1 MRQEFPSTI
10 DEAFEQ
16 SVEGAYY
23 ANEMAAVRKEGRIL
37 RIPVLPS
44 VPVDTFWDLG
54 RNDKNA
60 IWFMQEVQVQR
71 RFIRYYENS
80 GEHLSH
86 YVAYMQRQPYI
97 YGRIFVPHDA
107 DHLLLGQEYTVAQQL
122 RTAFPNVSVVVV
134 PRIENVIDGIN
145 LVREAFPVCYF
156 DEEGCADGIVCL
168 DNYRKEWN
176 EKLGVW
182 RNHPRHDDAS
192 NGADAFRQY
201 AQGWHPDVGGSKEFK
216 RTSSNW
222 RAA

>member
-1 MRQEFPSTI
+1 
-10 DEAFEQ
+10 
-16 SVEGAYY
+16 
-23 ANEMAAVRKEGRIL
+23 
-37 RIPVLPS
+37 
-44 VPVDTFWDLG
+44 
-54 RNDKNA
+54 
-60 IWFMQEVQVQR
+60 
-71 RFIRYYENS
+71 
-80 GEHLSH
+80 
-86 YVAYMQRQPYI
+86 MQRQPYI